1 MKDYTKSPFTIFISY
16 IFGQKKLFAIDM
28 VCAALVSAIDL
39 VFPYLSKNSMET
51 YLPQSMYRT
60 FFIVMAILAAAYVL
74 KSLLT
79 YSVKVTSSM

>member
-39 VFPYLSKNSMET
+39 VFPY
-51 YLPQSMYRT
+51 
-60 FFIVMAILAAAYVL
+60 I
-74 KSLLT
+74 
-79 YSVKVTSSM
+79 